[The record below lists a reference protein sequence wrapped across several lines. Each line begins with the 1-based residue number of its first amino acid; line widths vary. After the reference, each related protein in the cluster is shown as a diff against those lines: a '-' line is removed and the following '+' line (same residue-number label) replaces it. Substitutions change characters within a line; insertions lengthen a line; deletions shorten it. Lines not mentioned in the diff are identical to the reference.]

1 MHTKC
6 ANIIIIGLKYH
17 HFATESIIA
26 IFNAINATY
35 ECCILGITA
44 VPREIENN
52 AYAKCLGLNKVHYGR
67 CASGELYCF
76 FVYKLLS
83 HYDLSACKR
92 YILML

>member
-1 MHTKC
+1 MFMHTKC

-52 AYAKCLGLNKVHYGR
+52 AYAKCGGKNGVFW
-67 CASGELYCF
+67 EM
-76 FVYKLLS
+76 
-83 HYDLSACKR
+83 CKWR
-92 YILML
+92 KSDDRQFG